1 MKTHPSSESPNAAP
15 DKSLQATKKTQTCLS
30 KTIQQTLKKTVTSL
44 IRGKVHFHIENSID

>member
-15 DKSLQATKKTQTCLS
+15 DKSLQATEKTQTCLS